1 MSRSALS
8 AVLLSCLLLAGCGDQ
23 QTPLSH
29 AINAFRAGDRVE
41 FMKAQAEANEAV
53 KTAIQPGDDL
63 CKVSGADIAKH
74 SAVYIMGELEHPEIL
89 ARPEE
94 ERLAFVLGIA
104 GQHAKIQPGSFL
116 NEAPIASAGTGDTD
130 KMAKC
135 GDPSQVMQAMR
146 DGMGYMQ
153 TDDEAR
159 VAALQDWIKDLKA
172 RDGDRFDSEMRAAAE
187 RLTFNGHGTAWP
199 PNVDFGE
206 YATLPSFGQT
216 QNQLK

>member
-1 MSRSALS
+1 MSRSRIMT
-8 AVLLSCLLLAGCGDQ
+8 VLFACVLMAGCGNE
-23 QTPLSH
+23 TPLSH

-41 FMKAQAEANEAV
+41 FMKAEAEANEAM

-63 CKVSGADIAKH
+63 CKVSAADIAKH
-74 SAVYIMGELEHPEIL
+74 SAVYMMGELEHPEIL

-104 GQHAKIQPGSFL
+104 GQHSKIPPGSFL
-116 NEAPIASAGTGDTD
+116 NDAPIASAGTGDTE
-130 KMAKC
+130 KMNKC
-135 GDPSQVMQAMR
+135 GDPSRVVQAMR

-153 TDDEAR
+153 SDDEAR
-159 VAALQDWIKDLKA
+159 IAALQDWIKDLKA

-206 YATLPSFGQT
+206 YATLPSFGQM
-216 QNQLK
+216 QSQLK